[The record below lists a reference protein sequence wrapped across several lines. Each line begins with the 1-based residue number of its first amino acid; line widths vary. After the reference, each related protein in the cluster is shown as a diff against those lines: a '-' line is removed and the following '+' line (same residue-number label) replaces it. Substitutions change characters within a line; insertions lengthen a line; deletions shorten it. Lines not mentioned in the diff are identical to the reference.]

1 MFGNDESD
9 DDDDDDDNDNVE
21 LQVTQPS
28 SIECEA
34 STRPAEELHLLVWT
48 SELCTIVF
56 IVSEH

>member
-1 MFGNDESD
+1 MFGNEESDDDD

-34 STRPAEELHLLVWT
+34 STRPAEELDLLV
-48 SELCTIVF
+48 
-56 IVSEH
+56 